1 MTEKTKVMR
10 LNQLEQEVVSL
21 LRQNKEHLSKEL
33 NHLLLGQKGSYFQ
46 ETQKLK
52 NIIESKNLQ
61 DLESLLSINFM
72 TDYQMNLIVDALEMN
87 KNILV
92 TGSCGV
98 GKTTLLRALMDFRF
112 KHYQDDRVIVV
123 DKTKELQ
130 KDVQDREM
138 VIYKEAD
145 SLKFSDFRHHLGS
158 KPQIVLSEINN
169 EEDMYSMIFA
179 IDTGMSV
186 VATIKAEDC
195 LNRLNSLSGGTVN
208 LKNKEFVVLHV
219 NYEEGNRKLSI
230 QNLII

>member
-10 LNQLEQEVVSL
+10 LNELEQEVVSL
-21 LRQNKEHLSKEL
+21 LRQSKEHLSREL
-33 NHLLLGQKGSYFQ
+33 NHLLNNQQGSYFQ

-52 NIIESKNLQ
+52 NIIDSKNPH
-61 DLESLLSINFM
+61 DLDSLFSTGFV
-72 TDYQMNLIVDALEMN
+72 TDCQMNQIKEAVEMN
-87 KNILV
+87 KNILI
-92 TGSCGV
+92 TGRCGA

-123 DKTKELQ
+123 DKMKELQ
-130 KDVQDREM
+130 KDVKDKEM
-138 VIYKEAD
+138 VIYKESD
-145 SLKFSDFRHHLGS
+145 SLRFSDFRHHLGS
-158 KPQIVLSEINN
+158 KPQIILSEINS

-186 VATIKAEDC
+186 VATIQAEDC

-219 NYEEGNRKLSI
+219 NHENGNRRLSI
-230 QNLII
+230 KNLLI